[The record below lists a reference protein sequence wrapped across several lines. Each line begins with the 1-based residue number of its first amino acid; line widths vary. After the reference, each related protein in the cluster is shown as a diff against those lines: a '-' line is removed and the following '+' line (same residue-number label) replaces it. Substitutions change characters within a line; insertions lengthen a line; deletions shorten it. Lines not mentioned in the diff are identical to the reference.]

1 MLFARPLALCATA
14 ALLLPVA
21 GHAARPLVTED
32 AGVLAPRDCE
42 LEGFGGRQR
51 EDTTEVT
58 AGAQIGCGVGFGT
71 QATLAFTRGQETEE
85 PSTRAVSLG
94 LKTALPWWK
103 DGPAE
108 WAIAMTLGHERRVGG
123 DTAELTANVVLVA
136 TGKFSETLT
145 WHANLGWLNS
155 RPTRVTTTTWNLAG
169 EAAVSSL
176 VDLTAEFYGDDR
188 QRPWLAAG
196 IRFNGGK
203 QWSLNAAYGAQPT
216 EPHARQLTAGVKF
229 AF

>member
-1 MLFARPLALCATA
+1 MPSARSPALCLVA

-21 GHAARPLVTED
+21 AHAARPLVTED

-42 LEGFGGRQR
+42 LEGFGGSQR
-51 EDTTEVT
+51 ETTREST
-58 AGAQIGCGVGFGT
+58 AGAQFGCGVGFGT
-71 QATLAFTRGQETEE
+71 QATLAFARAQEPEE
-85 PSTRAVSLG
+85 PTTRAVSLG
-94 LKTALPWWK
+94 LKTSLPWWA

-136 TGKFSETLT
+136 TGKLSETLT
-145 WHANLGWLNS
+145 WHANVGWLNH

-169 EAAVSSL
+169 EMAVNSL
-176 VDLTAEFYGDDR
+176 VDLTAECYGDDR
-188 QRPWLAAG
+188 TRPWLAAG
-196 IRFNGGK
+196 VRFNGGK
-203 QWSLNAAYGAQPT
+203 HWSLNAAYGAQPT
-216 EPHARQLTAGVKF
+216 EPHARQFTAGVKL